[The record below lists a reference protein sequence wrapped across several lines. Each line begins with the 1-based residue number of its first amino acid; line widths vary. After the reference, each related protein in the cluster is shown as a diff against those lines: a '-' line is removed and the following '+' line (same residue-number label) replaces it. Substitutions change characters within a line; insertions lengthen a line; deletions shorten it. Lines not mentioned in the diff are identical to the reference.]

1 MKMIKRPEQRDFIEW
16 DRFGDGHVN
25 DFRYAKALEQYC
37 DELEAEYKILEN
49 WDSASFRYCQ
59 GMREA
64 LWMAINDAMSDV
76 GEWGGYADARDK
88 RAEYDR
94 CIKQNQSY
102 ASGVMEFY
110 ENMGVKKAWASEKF
124 ITKMAE
130 ELKKI
135 LKGG

>member
-1 MKMIKRPEQRDFIEW
+1 MIKRPEQRDFIEW

-25 DFRYAKALEQYC
+25 DFRYAEALEKYC

-76 GEWGGYADARDK
+76 SEWGGYADARDK

-94 CIKQNQSY
+94 CINQNQSY
-102 ASGVMEFY
+102 ALGVM
-110 ENMGVKKAWASEKF
+110 
-124 ITKMAE
+124 
-130 ELKKI
+130 
-135 LKGG
+135 